1 MSLGINDA
9 STGTPVD
16 AWREDVIRHI
26 ERMRKELPGAIVVLT
41 QFQSMKRF
49 PEYDKAITDIATII
63 PGVRA
68 VDTTGATL
76 ADGVHWGYAG
86 AKTVAERMV
95 EATVAELD

>member
-1 MSLGINDA
+1 MN
-9 STGTPVD
+9 
-16 AWREDVIRHI
+16 AWRDEVIRHI
-26 ERMRKELPGAIVVLT
+26 ERMRKELPGAIVILT

-49 PEYDKAITDIATII
+49 PEYDKAIADIAAMV

-86 AKTVAERMV
+86 AKTVAQRMV
-95 EATVAELD
+95 DATVAELE